1 VNRGPARR
9 DAGDSMP
16 DPDHPEAADKWRRFA
31 AGIGI
36 GTAASAVLWIAA
48 FNMPSYPWLHAII
61 GLACVVVPGAKLVVA
76 ATLMSRPDSRP
87 FGAGLLASLGT
98 GFLVLVGTCAAS
110 LTRAQ

>member
-1 VNRGPARR
+1 MAPVRRGDR
-9 DAGDSMP
+9 DRHCRLGGALD
-16 DPDHPEAADKWRRFA
+16 RRFQYA
-31 AGIGI
+31 LVPLAPRHHR
-36 GTAASAVLWIAA
+36 A
-48 FNMPSYPWLHAII
+48 
-61 GLACVVVPGAKLVVA
+61 ACVVVPGAKLVVA